1 MAVNLLGKFQ
11 TREFSYWK
19 GLTKD
24 NHLGAIFSRAPQ
36 KATNLMVQ
44 LLAYQ
49 RGKTLDTLLN
59 KFPTREFE
67 NDEEYTWDVI
77 GSSKRNIPLI
87 EARDENG
94 TVVEDN
100 GKVSFVSQKF
110 ATHDQAAIEALALE
124 KNLGTFRMK
133 YVIEQRRM
141 TVRQLLQE
149 LGTEAMRDG
158 LHTNVWVNALFA
170 DFKFAKMS
178 QYNPSHW
185 LITDMR
191 FPNELEAIKE
201 RGGITIRV
209 TRDYALRGGPEDPK
223 NLHPSE
229 TALDKETFDYEIVN
243 DGTIE
248 ELVGKVRDILIK
260 EEIIRD
266 GNI

>member
-1 MAVNLLGKFQ
+1 MRTQLIGINGKIGAGKDTVGEIIQ
-11 TREFSYWK
+11 K
-19 GLTKD
+19 LCLT
-24 NHLGAIFSRAPQ
+24 NNGP
-36 KATNLMVQ
+36 
-44 LLAYQ
+44 
-49 RGKTLDTLLN
+49 
-59 KFPTREFE
+59 EFE
-67 NDEEYTWDVI
+67 IKKFAGKLKQIASLLTGINISDFEYQDFKNTY
-77 GSSKRNIPLI
+77 L
-87 EARDENG
+87 DENWDYWCV
-94 TVVEDN
+94 VVEDN
-100 GKVSFVSQKF
+100 RKVSFVSQKF
-110 ATHDQAAIEALALE
+110 TTRDQAAIEALALE

>member
-1 MAVNLLGKFQ
+1 MRTQLIGINGKIGAGKDTVGEIIQ
-11 TREFSYWK
+11 K
-19 GLTKD
+19 LCLT
-24 NHLGAIFSRAPQ
+24 NNGP
-36 KATNLMVQ
+36 
-44 LLAYQ
+44 
-49 RGKTLDTLLN
+49 
-59 KFPTREFE
+59 EFE
-67 NDEEYTWDVI
+67 IKKFAGKLKQIASLLTGINISDFEYQDFKNTY
-77 GSSKRNIPLI
+77 L
-87 EARDENG
+87 DENWDYWCV
-94 TVVEDN
+94 VVEDN

>member
-1 MAVNLLGKFQ
+1 MRTQLIGINGKIGAGKDTVGEIIQ
-11 TREFSYWK
+11 K
-19 GLTKD
+19 LCLT
-24 NHLGAIFSRAPQ
+24 NNGP
-36 KATNLMVQ
+36 
-44 LLAYQ
+44 
-49 RGKTLDTLLN
+49 
-59 KFPTREFE
+59 EFE
-67 NDEEYTWDVI
+67 IKKFAGKLKQIASLLTGINISDFEYQDFKNTY
-77 GSSKRNIPLI
+77 L
-87 EARDENG
+87 DENWDYWCV
-94 TVVEDN
+94 VVEDN

-110 ATHDQAAIEALALE
+110 ATRDQAAIEALALE

-248 ELVGKVRDILIK
+248 ELIGKVRDILIK

>member
-1 MAVNLLGKFQ
+1 MRTQLIGINGKIGAGKDTVGEIIQ
-11 TREFSYWK
+11 K
-19 GLTKD
+19 LCLT
-24 NHLGAIFSRAPQ
+24 NNGP
-36 KATNLMVQ
+36 
-44 LLAYQ
+44 
-49 RGKTLDTLLN
+49 
-59 KFPTREFE
+59 EFE
-67 NDEEYTWDVI
+67 IKKFAGKLKQIASLLTGINISDFEYQDFKNTY
-77 GSSKRNIPLI
+77 L
-87 EARDENG
+87 DENWDYWCV
-94 TVVEDN
+94 VVEDN
-100 GKVSFVSQKF
+100 GKFSFESQKF

-133 YVIEQRRM
+133 YIIEQRRM